1 MIFPAYFILY
11 YHIFPQ
17 DVLQEDRENFSQVSS
32 CDGREGGAQ
41 RLVVRVN
48 SIKRT
53 GMVPVVRQIYPGYSY
68 QMLYLIKLGSP
79 SADCRVSASSLTLHT
94 NHLSHKKIY
103 F

>member
-11 YHIFPQ
+11 YHIFPL
-17 DVLQEDRENFSQVSS
+17 DVLQEDRENFSQISS

-53 GMVPVVRQIYPGYSY
+53 GARIAANISRALLPNVVLNKAG
-68 QMLYLIKLGSP
+68 LG
-79 SADCRVSASSLTLHT
+79 
-94 NHLSHKKIY
+94 LS
-103 F
+103 